1 MNMPN
6 RIQVALTFAALASM
20 LCATQVNAEGQVN
33 RHSFSSASQHSFSFE
48 QHASDYADATWTPDN
63 EVEIS
68 AKDLFSLLPKSKQ
81 HKQLSTDQELENKIQ
96 YKALVSDKSFGIAA
110 EFSF

>member
-1 MNMPN
+1 MNMQN
-6 RIQVALTFAALASM
+6 RIQAALTVAGLASM
-20 LCATQVNAEGQVN
+20 LCATVANAEGQVN
-33 RHSFSSASQHSFSFE
+33 RHSFSSTSQHSFSFE

-68 AKDLFSLLPKSKQ
+68 AKDLFSLLQKSKQ
-81 HKQLSTDQELENKIQ
+81 HKQLNTDQERENKIQ

-110 EFSF
+110 QFSF